1 MSVGGSDGSAL
12 RFTHRNSISHHLL
25 KSTEE
30 EGMRKTSG
38 VEESCSEE
46 RKESYSS
53 AMFMAELIIR

>member
-1 MSVGGSDGSAL
+1 MDLLSDSHTEIA
-12 RFTHRNSISHHLL
+12 SHHLL

-53 AMFMAELIIR
+53 AMFM